1 LNFLEVMLMMRDI
14 SLRGVLGLSLLL
26 STMTTGCRHST
37 DELVPAQPAAK
48 AASQDETTPSR
59 VDANWPGLA
68 YAEVRAYYHK
78 DPEVLLDTLLQEGAI
93 QKLAANKDG
102 APLTTDQTK
111 RLLAAVAGN
120 YQSYK
125 KSMCFDP
132 RHAFIFYDEHHK
144 AVAAMEVCFDCYGMY
159 MTPGGMPERIDFPAI
174 ADLVD
179 ELKLPLHPNGL
190 SPVDFRKLFEASVA
204 ARARDKG

>member
-1 LNFLEVMLMMRDI
+1 MRDI
-14 SLRGVLGLSLLL
+14 SLRKLLGLSLLL
-26 STMTTGCRHST
+26 STMTAGCRH
-37 DELVPAQPAAK
+37 PANESVLANPATPAK
-48 AASQDETTPSR
+48 VASR
-59 VDANWPGLA
+59 VEPAPPRAGANWPGLA

-78 DPEVLLDTLLQEGAI
+78 DPGVLLDAILQEGAI

-120 YQSYK
+120 YKTYEK
-125 KSMCFDP
+125 YMCFDP

-144 AVAAMEVCFDCYGMY
+144 AVAAIEVCFDCYGMY

-174 ADLVD
+174 ADLVN
-179 ELKLPLHPNGL
+179 ELELPLHPNGL
-190 SPVDFRKLFEASVA
+190 SPEEFRKLFEASVA
-204 ARARDKG
+204 ARAKDKG